1 MDGTSTLYPLPRARG
16 RSNHGVG
23 GGREGRRKKEGSPG
37 LSLTRGQRGIR
48 FLRGVELM
56 SSVVERVDGE
66 REGRETRQ
74 EVRREREE
82 EG

>member
-1 MDGTSTLYPLPRARG
+1 M
-16 RSNHGVG
+16 
-23 GGREGRRKKEGSPG
+23 
-37 LSLTRGQRGIR
+37 SLTRGQRGIR